1 MFRQLLAG
9 QASRRVHGMYLIILA
24 FLCLVFLVTSGL
36 FYYMP
41 FTFRI
46 ACPSNLG
53 NPVLNPGG
61 WWVFSVLFIVAG
73 PALVPHYVYLYR
85 KIYPVAKAL
94 TRGIFLFLLLSAAGM
109 TGVGIVNE
117 TTWPP
122 HAFLAGLA
130 FGGTGLAMSFSL
142 PIFIRKIQ
150 LGHAWPRPRALVVFV
165 AIIFAFIGLMAWEFV
180 LYGQGMVPNLFLA
193 EWYAF
198 FGVFTW
204 IFGVFFLLPRE
215 GE

>member
-1 MFRQLLAG
+1 MFKQFLTG
-9 QASRRVHGMYLIILA
+9 QASRRVHGRYLIILA
-24 FLCLVFLVTSGL
+24 LLCLVFLVTSGS
-36 FYYMP
+36 FYLVP

-61 WWVFSVLFIVAG
+61 WWIFSVLFIVAG

-94 TRGIFLFLLLSAAGM
+94 TRGMFFFLLVSAVGM

-122 HAFLAGLA
+122 HAFLAGLV
-130 FGGTGLAMSFSL
+130 FGGVGLAMGFSL

-150 LGHAWPRPRALVVFV
+150 LGHACPRPWALVVFM
-165 AIIFAFIGLMAWEFV
+165 AIIFAFIGLMVGEFV
-180 LYGQGMVPNLFLA
+180 MYDQGMVPNLYLA

-198 FGVFTW
+198 FGILTW
-204 IFGVFFLLPRE
+204 IFGVFFLLPGKE
-215 GE
+215 E